1 MNKKTLLNSAIAL
14 VACSYAIASIGAD
27 TNEIILQLT
36 PAGNFL
42 PADGRKLDVPN
53 WRIDAAIATQVIA
66 RFNARNQP
74 VVIDYEHQTLHKEE
88 NGQPAPAAAWMR
100 ELIWREGD
108 GLYARVELTSAAK
121 KAIAE
126 KEYLYFSPV
135 FSYNKYT
142 GDVTAIEM
150 GALTNTPA
158 LHGMSALEVRAAAT
172 FNLTATEQED
182 DSMKKSLLGIV
193 ISALALAATTTEDDA
208 VTALSAHLAKDPLK
222 PLREVLGADAN
233 ADETVLVAACSKLK
247 LANPDPA
254 NYAPV
259 AVMTELKNQ
268 VASLSAKLNA
278 RDAADVSTAID
289 AALEDGRLLPTQK
302 EWAEDLGKTNVAALT
317 SYLATAQPIAA
328 LNASQTQGKPP
339 VVNSE
344 TGLTDDELAV
354 CTNMGIS
361 PEDFKKNKTA

>member
-14 VACSYAIASIGAD
+14 VACSYAIAPLGAD
-27 TNEIILQLT
+27 SNEIILQLT

-42 PADGRKLDVPN
+42 PADGRKLDVQS
-53 WRIDAAIATQVIA
+53 WRMDAAIATQVIA

-100 ELIWREGD
+100 ELIWREGE

-172 FNLTATEQED
+172 FNLATQTED
-182 DSMKKSLLGIV
+182 DPMKKSLLGIV
-193 ISALALAATTTEDDA
+193 IAAFSLPAHASEDDA

-247 LANPDPA
+247 SANPDPA
-254 NYAPV
+254 NFAPV
-259 AVMTELKNQ
+259 SVMNELKEE
-268 VASLSAKLNA
+268 VAALSAKLNA
-278 RDAADVSTAID
+278 RDAEDVSTAID
-289 AALEDGRLLPTQK
+289 AALKDGRLLPAQK
-302 EWAEDLGKTNVAALT
+302 GWAKDLGKTNVAALT
-317 SYLATAQPIAA
+317 SFLATAQPIAA
-328 LNASQTQGKPP
+328 LSASQTQGKPP

>member
-14 VACSYAIASIGAD
+14 VACSYAIAPLGAD

-42 PADGRKLDVPN
+42 PADGRKLDVPS
-53 WRIDAAIATQVIA
+53 WRIDAAVATQVID

-172 FNLTATEQED
+172 FNRSTQTEDAPMNKLLLAIIAGLSLAQTATEDE
-182 DSMKKSLLGIV
+182 
-193 ISALALAATTTEDDA
+193 AAA
-208 VTALSAHLAKDPLK
+208 ALSAHFAKDPLK
-222 PLREVLGADAN
+222 PLREVLGTDAN

-247 LANPDPA
+247 STNPDPA

-259 AVMTELKNQ
+259 SVMTDLKNQ
-268 VASLSAKLNA
+268 VAVLSEKLNA

-289 AALEDGRLLPTQK
+289 AALEDGRLLPAQK
-302 EWAEDLGKTNVAALT
+302 EWAEGLGKTNVAALT
-317 SYLATAQPIAA
+317 SFLATAQPIAA
-328 LNASQTQGKPP
+328 LSASQTQGKPP